1 MTNTEGTEYRDDSF
15 ANWDV
20 HVLMDICFRVTPRH
34 EYDNWVVTSVDF
46 RYQVVDGVHVEL
58 YDPQALRA
66 FAVEQLEDYGIT
78 EADVN
83 RMKS

>member
-1 MTNTEGTEYRDDSF
+1 MTTSQGSEYRNDSF
-15 ANWDV
+15 PFWGTD
-20 HVLMDICFRVTPRH
+20 VLMSICFRVTPVH
-34 EYDNWVVTSVDF
+34 EQGNWVITSRIF
-46 RYQVVDGVHVEL
+46 RFDENGQEL
-58 YDPQALRA
+58 YDREALRA